1 MTDKEKETEVRRG
14 RRGGE
19 ERKGR
24 EGEGRRR
31 VKMCK
36 WD

>member
-1 MTDKEKETEVRRG
+1 MTDEKEAEVRRG

-24 EGEGRRR
+24 EGEERRR